1 VLGESNAD
9 DRIESM
15 LSLVLRFGERERNE
29 EIDFVGLEGREA
41 SAFGSEGIVFW
52 WIRVRS

>member
-1 VLGESNAD
+1 MLGESNAD